1 MFLEKLKPLENHQVK
16 RQFYLFCLVPV
27 FHEQLNSPI
36 PTPLTA
42 TYLNTYLSFCYLCA
56 MEKTKFTVT
65 AALPYANG
73 PLHLGHVAGVYLPA
87 DIFVRFLRANNHD
100 VAFICG
106 SDEHGAAITLRAKKE
121 GITPREI
128 VDKYNK
134 VIGDS
139 FRDFGISFDIFHR
152 TSDPLH
158 IETAQEFFKVLEKN
172 GKFIE
177 ETTEQYFDEEFQQ
190 FLADRYITGD
200 CPNCGNAG
208 AYGDQCEKCGT
219 ALSPTDL
226 KNPISILSGKT
237 PVLKSTS
244 HWFLPMDRHEEWL
257 RTWIKEGILDGKQQ
271 HDPKTWRNQVI
282 GQCLSWIDGG
292 LRPRAMTRDLDW
304 GVPVP
309 LPNADGK
316 VLYVWLDAPIGYISA
331 TKQWA
336 ADNGKDWKDYWCNED
351 RKLVHFIGKDN
362 IVFHAIIFPIL
373 LKDHG
378 GFILPDNVPAY
389 EFLNLEGDKF
399 STSRNWAVWLHEY
412 LERHPEKID
421 ELKYT
426 LTAIAP
432 ETKDAEFTWK
442 EYQARVNNELADI
455 LGNFINRALVLTQ
468 KYYEGAVPA
477 LGELTPEDEAV
488 LAEMK
493 AIPER
498 IAKLVYQYKLR
509 DAQAEAMQL
518 ARIGNKYL
526 ADNEP
531 WKLVKTDAKRV
542 ETIMHIALQITAN
555 LGLVLDPFLPATA
568 AKIRGFMQIENQDWN
583 AAGSLLVTA
592 GHRTEA
598 PSILFQKI
606 DDAFVEAEVAHLEAS
621 QPQAQTNYPPQK
633 DETSF
638 DDFTKMEIRLGTIVD
653 AIRVPKADK
662 LLQLTVNTGIDT
674 RTIVSGI
681 AEHYAP
687 EEVIGKTVAVLMNLA
702 PRKIRG
708 VESQG
713 MILMAENAE
722 GQLSFMIP
730 EKGFEAG
737 GEIR

>member
-1 MFLEKLKPLENHQVK
+1 MSQQK
-16 RQFYLFCLVPV
+16 Y
-27 FHEQLNSPI
+27 
-36 PTPLTA
+36 
-42 TYLNTYLSFCYLCA
+42 
-56 MEKTKFTVT
+56 TVT

-87 DIFVRFLRANNHD
+87 DIFVRFLRLNNHD

-121 GITPREI
+121 GITPKEI

-139 FRDFGISFDIFHR
+139 FKQFGISFDIFHR
-152 TSDPLH
+152 TSEQIH
-158 IETAQEFFKVLEKN
+158 IETAQEFFKVLEAN
-172 GKFIE
+172 GKFTQ
-177 ETTEQYFDEEFQQ
+177 ETTEQYYDEEYQQ
-190 FLADRYITGD
+190 FLADRYITGE
-200 CPNCGNAG
+200 CPSCQNPS
-208 AYGDQCEKCGT
+208 AYGDQCEKCGST
-219 ALSPTDL
+219 LSPTDL
-226 KNPISILSGKT
+226 KNPISTLSGKS
-237 PVLKSTS
+237 PILKSTS
-244 HWFLPMDRHEEWL
+244 HWFLPMERHEEWL
-257 RTWIKEGILDGKQQ
+257 RSWIKEGILDGKQQ
-271 HDPKTWRNQVI
+271 HDPKAWRNQVI

-309 LPNADGK
+309 LPGADGK

-336 ADNGKDWKDYWCNED
+336 LDNNKDWKDYWCNEE

-412 LERHPEKID
+412 LERYPTKSD

-426 LTAIAP
+426 LTCIAP

-442 EYQARVNNELADI
+442 EFQARVNNELADI

-468 KYYEGAVPA
+468 KYYEGK
-477 LGELTPEDEAV
+477 TPECGQLEDIDKEV
-488 LAEMK
+488 LFEMK
-493 AIPER
+493 RIPTR
-498 IAKLVYQYKLR
+498 ISELVYQYKLR
-509 DAQAEAMQL
+509 DAQAEAMLL

-526 ADNEP
+526 ADTEP
-531 WKLVKTDAKRV
+531 WKLVKTDPKRV
-542 ETIMHIALQITAN
+542 ETIMHIALEITAN
-555 LGLVLDPFLPATA
+555 LGLVLEPFLPETA
-568 AKIRGFMQIENQDWN
+568 AKIRGFMNTQLKSWDQVGELQIQANHFI
-583 AAGSLLVTA
+583 SPPT
-592 GHRTEA
+592 
-598 PSILFQKI
+598 ILFPKI
-606 DDAFVEAEVAHLEAS
+606 EDELVEREVALLHESKPAE
-621 QPQAQTNYPPQK
+621 TNFTPQK
-633 DETSF
+633 ENISF
-638 DDFTKMEIRLGTIVD
+638 DDFSKLDIRLGTIIEAVK
-653 AIRVPKADK
+653 VPKADK
-662 LLQLTVNTGIDT
+662 LLQLTVNVGVDT

-681 AEHYAP
+681 AAHYSP
-687 EEVIGKTVAVLMNLA
+687 EEVVGKTVAVLLNLE

-713 MILMAENAE
+713 MILMAEDKEAN
-722 GQLSFMIP
+722 LSFMVP
-730 EKGFEAG
+730 EKGFDFG

>member
-1 MFLEKLKPLENHQVK
+1 
-16 RQFYLFCLVPV
+16 
-27 FHEQLNSPI
+27 
-36 PTPLTA
+36 
-42 TYLNTYLSFCYLCA
+42 
-56 MEKTKFTVT
+56 MEKSKYTVT

-121 GITPREI
+121 GITPQEI
-128 VDKYNK
+128 VDKYHK
-134 VIGDS
+134 IIGDS
-139 FRDFGISFDIFHR
+139 FKKFDISFDIFHR
-152 TSDPLH
+152 TSEKIH
-158 IETAQEFFKVLEKN
+158 IETAQDFFKVLEKN

-177 ETTEQYFDEEFQQ
+177 ETTEQYYDEEFQQ

-200 CPNCGNAG
+200 CPNCGNSG
-208 AYGDQCEKCGT
+208 AYGDQCEKCGS
-219 ALSPTDL
+219 ALSPTEL
-226 KNPISILSGKT
+226 KNPISTLSSKT

-244 HWFLPMDRHEEWL
+244 HWFLPMDKHEEWL
-257 RTWIKEGILDGKQQ
+257 RPWIKEGILDGIKQ
-271 HDPKTWRNQVI
+271 HDPKFWRNQVI

-309 LPNADGK
+309 LPNAEGK

-336 ADNGKDWKDYWCNED
+336 IDNDKDWKDYWCNNE

-412 LERHPEKID
+412 LEKYPDKID

-442 EYQARVNNELADI
+442 EYQSRVNNELADI
-455 LGNFINRALVLTQ
+455 LGNFVNRALVLSQ
-468 KYYEGAVPA
+468 KYYTGKVPA
-477 LGELTPEDEAV
+477 SGSFTEEDQYV
-488 LAEMK
+488 LNEMK
-493 AIPER
+493 AIPSR
-498 IAKLVYQYKLR
+498 IATLIYQYKLR
-509 DAQAEAMQL
+509 DAQAEAMLL

-531 WKLVKTDAKRV
+531 WKLVKTDPKRV

-555 LGLVLDPFLPATA
+555 LGLVLDPFLPETA
-568 AKIRGFMQIENQDWN
+568 KKIRGFMNIENKPWSACGD
-583 AAGSLLVTA
+583 LLLKE
-592 GHRTEA
+592 GHTINE
-598 PSILFQKI
+598 PVILFQKI
-606 DDAFVEAEVAHLEAS
+606 DDDFVNREVELLHAS
-621 QPQAQTNYPPQK
+621 QPVNVSNFKAQK
-633 DETSF
+633 EETSF
-638 DDFTKMEIRLGTIVD
+638 DDFSKMDIRLGTILE

-662 LLQLTVNTGIDT
+662 LLQLTVDTGIDT

-681 AEHYAP
+681 AEHYQP
-687 EEVIGKTVAVLMNLA
+687 EEIVGKTVAVLMNLA

-713 MILMAENAE
+713 MILMAEDAE
-722 GQLSFMIP
+722 GKLSFMVP
-730 EKGFEAG
+730 EKTFSAG

>member
-1 MFLEKLKPLENHQVK
+1 MNKNK
-16 RQFYLFCLVPV
+16 Y
-27 FHEQLNSPI
+27 
-36 PTPLTA
+36 
-42 TYLNTYLSFCYLCA
+42 
-56 MEKTKFTVT
+56 TVT

-87 DIFVRFLRANNHD
+87 DIFVRFLRANEHD

-121 GITPREI
+121 GITPQEI

-134 VIGDS
+134 IIGDS
-139 FRDFGISFDIFHR
+139 FQQFGISFDIFHR
-152 TSDPLH
+152 TSAQIH
-158 IETAQEFFKVLEKN
+158 IETAQEFFKVLESK
-172 GKFIE
+172 GKFIQ
-177 ETTEQYFDEEFQQ
+177 ETTEQYYDEAFNQ
-190 FLADRYITGD
+190 FLADRYITGE
-200 CPNCGNAG
+200 CPNCQNPS
-208 AYGDQCEKCGT
+208 AYGDQCEKCGSD
-219 ALSPTDL
+219 LSPTDL
-226 KNPISILSGKT
+226 KNPISTLSGKT
-237 PVLKSTS
+237 PILRSTS
-244 HWFLPMDRHEEWL
+244 HWFLPMDKHEEWL
-257 RTWIKEGILDGKQQ
+257 RPWIKEGMLDQVKQ
-271 HDPKTWRNQVI
+271 HDPKTWRNQVL
-282 GQCLSWIDGG
+282 GQCMSWIDGG
-292 LRPRAMTRDLDW
+292 LHPRAMTRDLDW

-309 LPNADGK
+309 LKDAEGK

-336 ADNGKDWKDYWCNED
+336 LDNGKNWEDYWVTDGTND

-378 GFILPDNVPAY
+378 NFILPDNVPAY

-412 LERHPEKID
+412 LERYPDKID

-426 LTAIAP
+426 LTCIAP

-442 EYQARVNNELADI
+442 EFQARVNNELADI
-455 LGNFINRALVLTQ
+455 LGNFVNRALVLTQ
-468 KYYEGAVPA
+468 KYYEGKVPSC
-477 LGELTPEDEAV
+477 GILTEFDQQV
-488 LAEMK
+488 LAEMQ
-493 AIPER
+493 AIPKR
-498 IAKLVYQYKLR
+498 ISELVYQYKLR

-526 ADNEP
+526 AETEP
-531 WKLVKTDAKRV
+531 WKLIKTDPERV
-542 ETIMHIALQITAN
+542 QTILHIALQITAN

-568 AKIRGFMQIENQDWN
+568 SKIRSFMNCELQSWSACGQM
-583 AAGSLLVTA
+583 LVQSGDITA
-592 GHRTEA
+592 PPT
-598 PSILFQKI
+598 ILFQKI
-606 DDAFVEAEVAHLEAS
+606 DDEFVAREVAFLQAS
-621 QPQAQTNYPPQK
+621 QPVAATTFPPQK
-633 DETSF
+633 EETSF
-638 DDFTKMEIRLGTIVD
+638 DDFTKMDIRLGTITD

-662 LLQLTVNTGIDT
+662 LLQLTVQTGIDT

-681 AEHYAP
+681 AEHYTP
-687 EEVIGKTVAVLMNLA
+687 EEVIGKTVAVLLNLA

-713 MILMAENAE
+713 MILMAEDHE
-722 GQLSFMIP
+722 GKLSFMIP